1 MHTGETLCNKAF
13 IQHCH
18 LKNIKEF
25 ILKKNCMSGNVVKT
39 LGVIL
44 HFSQLQQR
52 THRRK
57 KTVYK
62 CEQCSKIFLWHNK
75 VTNHERIHTGEK
87 LYYCKQCGIAFRCS
101 SHLQRCERAHTGEK
115 PYEYKQCAKTFI
127 QKHFSYTES
136 LHWILMPYECKQCV
150 TDFRCYI
157 VFYCGG
163 KSSY

>member
-1 MHTGETLCNKAF
+1 MHTGETLFNKAF

-25 ILKKNCMSGNVVKT
+25 ILKKNCMSVNVVKT

-57 KTVYK
+57 KKQFINVNSAVK
-62 CEQCSKIFLWHNK
+62 SFCGIIKHNK

-101 SHLQRCERAHTGEK
+101 SHLQRCERTHIGEK

-136 LHWILMPYECKQCV
+136 
-150 TDFRCYI
+150 
-157 VFYCGG
+157 
-163 KSSY
+163 